1 VRWAGFAI
9 AVGLLLLTDMMGQ
22 TEERSTTGYTRRRP
36 ATAQI
41 PLLNLVGRVL
51 MDTGE
56 PPRDVVRVELLCNG
70 RVRSQTQTA
79 QDGTFSFD
87 IGGPRNDDVLD
98 PAVGGSYDGSLR
110 SIGNLS
116 RPGPGQVFGSASGS
130 SPDRLFLG
138 GCEIR
143 TSPKPGFASESIN
156 LRARDSIDNPDVGV
170 IILRRLSNAEATT
183 ISLNTLA
190 APKKAQEAYESAQ
203 KEIGKEK
210 PDLKKA
216 TKLLK
221 RAVDSYPRFSAAW
234 ELLARVHLAQEKTP
248 DAVNCLLKAIEAEPG
263 FISPYIVLAQ
273 ISIQKSDWAGTAD
286 WTGKVLT
293 FDNEN
298 STALYWNG
306 LSYYYMGRF
315 DRAEPTLSGLYRKG
329 RDLEEEYP
337 FGLLPLGVMHANQG
351 KIREAAREFKRY
363 LQFMPSA
370 RVPAEQRTQL
380 LGQIA
385 TWEHAGLIQEATDD
399 STIARTTP
407 E

>member
-1 VRWAGFAI
+1 MQWA
-9 AVGLLLLTDMMGQ
+9 
-22 TEERSTTGYTRRRP
+22 R
-36 ATAQI
+36 
-41 PLLNLVGRVL
+41 
-51 MDTGE
+51 
-56 PPRDVVRVELLCNG
+56 
-70 RVRSQTQTA
+70 RSQTQTA

-116 RPGPGQVFGSASGS
+116 RPGPGQVFGSASGT

-234 ELLARVHLAQEKTP
+234 ELLARVHLAQKKTP
-248 DAVNCLLKAIEAEPG
+248 DAVDCLLKAIEAEPG
-263 FISPYIVLAQ
+263 FISPYLVLAQ

-293 FDNEN
+293 FDDQN
-298 STALYWNG
+298 STALYWEG

-315 DRAEPTLSGLYRKG
+315 DRAEPTLAGLYRKG
-329 RDLEEEYP
+329 QDLEEEYP

-363 LQFMPSA
+363 LQLMPSA

-399 STIARTTP
+399 SAIARTTP